1 MCVGKLARAKSSR
14 DSAGYGAYSCK
25 AITDIQGITLR
36 KPPYHYASSPYAGLT
51 ARAHSLILMQK
62 FGTHDVAAR
71 FASRVGSTEVAGR
84 WPPLRKPAP
93 ALLRRLGVV

>member
-1 MCVGKLARAKSSR
+1 MKTERLAMAYRLKLGIRLISVRSLSKIAHIYRLIVTGVVDGASRA
-14 DSAGYGAYSCK
+14 K

-62 FGTHDVAAR
+62 FGTHDMAAR
-71 FASRVGSTEVAGR
+71 FASRVG
-84 WPPLRKPAP
+84 
-93 ALLRRLGVV
+93 GV